1 LKIKL
6 EKIGGNVTS
15 CAVNQIIRAVVIC
28 YYITRIFVMCT
39 PYQILFGLRHQI
51 KKNEMG
57 EEFSTYGERRGACR
71 GLVRKPD
78 GEKLLGKPRR
88 GWEDNIKWMFKKGL
102 GAWTGLIWLSIGTVG
117 EFL

>member
-1 LKIKL
+1 M
-6 EKIGGNVTS
+6 
-15 CAVNQIIRAVVIC
+15 R
-28 YYITRIFVMCT
+28 T

-51 KKNEMG
+51 KKNETG

-71 GLVRKPD
+71 GLVRKP
-78 GEKLLGKPRR
+78 EGKNLFGRPRR
-88 GWEDNIKWMFKKGL
+88 GWEDNTKGMFKKGL